1 MARATGRL
9 PSEVLALPAS
19 VFALND
25 AILAQA
31 EKERAEDLNVA
42 MMKAGAGDRDPLG
55 VGRVILALSHLV
67 VEG

>member
-1 MARATGRL
+1 ML
-9 PSEVLALPAS
+9 PSQVLRLSAS
-19 VFALND
+19 EFAVND

-31 EKERAEDLNVA
+31 ERERAEDLQVA